1 MATINL
7 LPFNIYLNI
16 CHWTLNIHSFTH
28 FSFIWKKKLIKI
40 CHWRKHIFSLSYCI
54 GLILFWLIFVCCL
67 LVSSCSKV
75 FTRMVTSLWHGVEHP
90 LLVLTTSQQ
99 GIEPQ
104 HKTLFGVKVKS
115 KTGNC
120 NIVKRLHFCFLND
133 PSNYFPVESYF
144 IAVDENE

>member
-7 LPFNIYLNI
+7 LPFNLYVNI
-16 CHWTLNIHSFTH
+16 CHWTFNIHVHSITH
-28 FSFIWKKKLIKI
+28 FSFIWKSAIDV
-40 CHWRKHIFSLSYCI
+40 SLFLHSFILYRT
-54 GLILFWLIFVCCL
+54 ILFWLIFVCCL

-75 FTRMVTSLWHGVEHP
+75 FTRMVTSLWHGVEYP

-99 GIEPQ
+99 GFEPQ

-133 PSNYFPVESYF
+133 ASNYFPVESYF